1 MLLVK
6 IVESF
11 GSQTQGIPA
20 AEPTT
25 PTFSPG
31 TWQLTFSDGTPLVEP
46 QVVASGMPM
55 EEPIRFVACV
65 VEHSRSNDAEFQVL
79 NKAAEASPHGGSWG
93 VQMDHRSK
101 VVILHWVCLKCGD
114 YVQMAILVRKMM
126 IIHVNIGD
134 TMIF

>member
-6 IVESF
+6 IVDSF

-79 NKAAEASPHGGSWG
+79 NKAAEASPHGGDVGGTNGPPVKGGDSTLG
-93 VQMDHRSK
+93 VFENVGIMFKWQ
-101 VVILHWVCLKCGD
+101 
-114 YVQMAILVRKMM
+114 
-126 IIHVNIGD
+126 
-134 TMIF
+134 F